1 MATRDPITINNTRVL
16 DFFQKHQNLDPEQT
30 IISFVDI
37 MEKLS
42 DNVNN
47 TVNNT
52 LVESFLRNMQNINE
66 RMNAMD
72 SNIVSLR
79 NDTISNFSQQMLDF
93 KKDYMENLRL
103 SLTSNVSDKIEPLVK
118 EQMQI
123 LLERTGT
130 MLNDTLPKNNSV
142 LQDSVKATMAS
153 FREDIDGNATK
164 LLKNTVTSESLE
176 TFMSDIQNTFARAV
190 VDTQQ
195 AVTSSLASTERHLDG
210 QVSSIRDSVS
220 NQLATTN
227 ALTTSVD
234 SLVGK
239 FQNSS
244 AKGAISENILLSVL
258 HSLYSTAGI
267 DHVGQQKETGDI
279 ILTRPDKPK
288 ILIENKNWTRNASQD
303 EVKKFIRDVELQK
316 CCGVFLSQNCGI
328 ANKENYEI
336 NIHDGNVLCYVHEV
350 NNDRDKIK
358 IAIDIV
364 DHFKMKID
372 DLNADVDTDV
382 DTIPKDRLDAIN
394 NELQFLINTKLSLIS
409 TTKDYTQKMLK
420 QLEELKIPTLEDYLS
435 SRYASATSKFICEH
449 CGFVAKNKAALA
461 AHKRRCKTKPETTT
475 QRTLSSFRGDNVVID
490 MA

>member
-210 QVSSIRDSVS
+210 QVSSI
-220 NQLATTN
+220 
-227 ALTTSVD
+227 
-234 SLVGK
+234 
-239 FQNSS
+239 
-244 AKGAISENILLSVL
+244 
-258 HSLYSTAGI
+258 
-267 DHVGQQKETGDI
+267 
-279 ILTRPDKPK
+279 
-288 ILIENKNWTRNASQD
+288 
-303 EVKKFIRDVELQK
+303 
-316 CCGVFLSQNCGI
+316 
-328 ANKENYEI
+328 
-336 NIHDGNVLCYVHEV
+336 
-350 NNDRDKIK
+350 
-358 IAIDIV
+358 
-364 DHFKMKID
+364 
-372 DLNADVDTDV
+372 
-382 DTIPKDRLDAIN
+382 
-394 NELQFLINTKLSLIS
+394 
-409 TTKDYTQKMLK
+409 
-420 QLEELKIPTLEDYLS
+420 
-435 SRYASATSKFICEH
+435 
-449 CGFVAKNKAALA
+449 
-461 AHKRRCKTKPETTT
+461 
-475 QRTLSSFRGDNVVID
+475 
-490 MA
+490 